1 MRGGEGRHFVLREP
15 GEPVTGP
22 RGPGTRGRS
31 RLAAPNGQS
40 VMLHRGSGRGNEPG
54 EAAKCSFAVF
64 RCVGHGDRGCSVWK
78 AKARV
83 AFGASFQP
91 LGPPVSASAR
101 RIASRP
107 GSRPGACALPRC
119 RRARCFLSGR
129 PGSSCDTRGVYGG
142 QAAAPRWASGLHTI
156 TAAEPSRVV
165 ASGPSR
171 ETLRPRGW
179 HGQSYKPVCPYQ
191 CFTFDLPRC
200 APESSSEGTQ
210 QGLVPAC

>member
-1 MRGGEGRHFVLREP
+1 MFSGSQENWSQG
-15 GEPVTGP
+15 PVAW
-22 RGPGTRGRS
+22 GPGDVAASQLLMGR
-31 RLAAPNGQS
+31 

-54 EAAKCSFAVF
+54 EAGKCSFAVF
-64 RCVGHGDRGCSVWK
+64 RCVWHGDRGCSVRK

-83 AFGASFQP
+83 AFGASLQP
-91 LGPPVSASAR
+91 LGPPVSASAQ

-107 GSRPGACALPRC
+107 GSRPGACSLPRC
-119 RRARCFLSGR
+119 RRAPCFLSGR
-129 PGSSCDTRGVYGG
+129 PGSSCDTRGGVYGE
-142 QAAAPRWASGLHTI
+142 QAAAPQWASGLHTI

-171 ETLRPRGW
+171 ESLRLRGW

-200 APESSSEGTQ
+200 APESSSDGTQ
-210 QGLVPAC
+210 KGLVPAC